1 MVCWVGSWVD
11 KMTDQ
16 YQSIC
21 VKIVGLGA
29 AGLRLV
35 DKLAAVG
42 FPAAQFL
49 ALDTDCQELQRCQI
63 AEKIQLGETT
73 RRGWGCSGDVGEGA
87 ECVRADH
94 DRVAGELRGSN
105 LVIIVA
111 GLGGGLGGGGAA
123 VVAEIAAEC
132 GALVVAL
139 VIEPLDLEGRTE
151 TAHLSLRRLLQ
162 VADTV
167 VRMPNQ
173 AVMEIQRTGCSVL
186 ECFEASNNHALE
198 SLIGFGRLMRSDG
211 TLNIDFAHV
220 RKMVGGQHGES
231 LLGTVE
237 VVGDARPRALMD
249 AIMKHPFLDAGKCFR
264 KVKGLVISLVGSESL
279 SMNEV
284 QEFVEYI
291 KAAAPEAQLALGVHI
306 DESLDNCVG
315 AMVMLPYP
323 DKAVTGNQSKA
334 VEGKALQVN
343 RLKHAANRDLKLS
356 DAVGLKFAQ
365 QQLPLVSVSKGRFD
379 KGEPNL
385 YDGKDLDVP
394 TFLRRNIVLI

>member
-1 MVCWVGSWVD
+1 MA
-11 KMTDQ
+11 DQ

-87 ECVRADH
+87 ECVRADR
-94 DRVAGELRGSN
+94 DRVAGELSGSN

-151 TAHLSLRRLLQ
+151 TACLSLRRLLQ

-173 AVMEIQRTGCSVL
+173 AVMEKQRVGCSVL
-186 ECFEASNNHALE
+186 ECFEASNSHALE

-220 RKMVGGQHGES
+220 RKMIGGQHGES
-231 LLGTVE
+231 LLGAVE
-237 VVGDARPRALMD
+237 VAGDARPRALMD
-249 AIMKHPFLDAGKCFR
+249 AIMKHPFLDAGKYFR
-264 KVKGLVISLVGSESL
+264 KVKGLVISLIGSESL

-284 QEFVEYI
+284 QEFVEHI

-306 DESLDNCVG
+306 DGSLDNCVG
-315 AMVMLPYP
+315 AMVMFPYP
-323 DKAVTGNQSKA
+323 DKALTGNESKA
-334 VEGKALQVN
+334 AEGKALQVN
-343 RLKHAANRDLKLS
+343 RLKYAANRDLQPS
-356 DAVGLKFAQ
+356 DAGGLKSAQ

>member
-1 MVCWVGSWVD
+1 
-11 KMTDQ
+11 
-16 YQSIC
+16 
-21 VKIVGLGA
+21 
-29 AGLRLV
+29 V

-49 ALDTDCQELQRCQI
+49 SLDTDYQELQRCQI

-87 ECVRADH
+87 ECVRADR
-94 DRVAGELRGSN
+94 DRVAGELSGSN

-123 VVAEIAAEC
+123 VVGEIAAEC

-151 TAHLSLRRLLQ
+151 TARLSLRRLLQ

-173 AVMEIQRTGCSVL
+173 AVMEKQRAGCSVL

-237 VVGDARPRALMD
+237 VAGDARPRALMD

-264 KVKGLVISLVGSESL
+264 KVKGLVISLIGSESL

-306 DESLDNCVG
+306 DGSLDNCVS
-315 AMVMLPYP
+315 AMVMFPYP
-323 DKAVTGNQSKA
+323 DKALTGNESKA
-334 VEGKALQVN
+334 AEGKALQVN
-343 RLKHAANRDLKLS
+343 RLKYAANRDLQPS
-356 DAVGLKFAQ
+356 DAVGLKSAQ

>member
-1 MVCWVGSWVD
+1 MVYWVGSSVD
-11 KMTDQ
+11 KMAHQ
-16 YQSIC
+16 NQSIS

-35 DKLAAVG
+35 DKLAAVD

-63 AEKIQLGETT
+63 AEKIQLGEGT
-73 RRGWGCSGDVGEGA
+73 RRGWGCSGDVAEGA
-87 ECVRADH
+87 ECVRADRN
-94 DRVAGELRGSN
+94 RVAGELSGSN
-105 LVIIVA
+105 LVIIVV
-111 GLGGGLGGGGAA
+111 GLGGGLGGGGAP

-151 TAHLSLRRLLQ
+151 TACLSLRRLLQ

-173 AVMEIQRTGCSVL
+173 AVMEKQQAGCSVL
-186 ECFEASNNHALE
+186 ECFEVSNNHALE

-211 TLNIDFAHV
+211 MLNIDFAHV
-220 RKMVGGQHGES
+220 QKMVGGQHGES
-231 LLGTVE
+231 LLGSVE
-237 VVGDARPRALMD
+237 VAGDARPRALME
-249 AIMKHPFLDAGKCFR
+249 AIMKHPFLDADKCFR
-264 KVKGLVISLVGSESL
+264 KVKSLAISLIGSESL
-279 SMNEV
+279 SMDEV
-284 QEFVEYI
+284 KEFMEYI
-291 KAAAPEAQLALGVHI
+291 KVAAPEAQLALGVHI

-315 AMVMLPYP
+315 AMVMFPYP
-323 DKAVTGNQSKA
+323 DETLTGNELKA
-334 VEGKALQVN
+334 AGGMAMHIN
-343 RLKHAANRDLKLS
+343 RLKYAGNRDVQLS

-365 QQLPLVSVSKGRFD
+365 QQLPLVSVSKGRFN

-385 YDGKDLDVP
+385 CDGKDLDVP
-394 TFLRRNIVLI
+394 TFLRQNIVLI